1 MFPKISASVPKI
13 SFNVPKI
20 PFSGLENIP
29 LRVSL
34 RWVAITVLV
43 VLLIYSSVLG
53 QANKSKCS
61 SYILTKTDS
70 DGIESYLRSAG
81 FYNNDSPVTVNGVK
95 NLISLNL
102 KDVVRLQNLRDIDDN
117 PSSDE
122 TQLNIDF
129 ELAPDSSSSKTGVGT
144 LSQSDSGYYDYHTW
158 YWKLNP
164 S

>member
-1 MFPKISASVPKI
+1 MFPKISV
-13 SFNVPKI
+13 NVPKRISFSRLQNI
-20 PFSGLENIP
+20 PFS
-29 LRVSL
+29 VSL
-34 RWVAITVLV
+34 RWVAIAVLV

-61 SYILTKTDS
+61 SYILTKADS

-95 NLISLNL
+95 NLVSLNL
-102 KDVVRLQNLRDIDDN
+102 KDVVRLQNLRGIDDN
-117 PSSDE
+117 SSEDE

-144 LSQSDSGYYDYHTW
+144 LSESYVGYDDYHTW